1 MESIENKDLDLS
13 EFLTSLREIL
23 KNPNIR
29 RRTHPVRINYIYS
42 KLSLFSF
49 YYKNIEILN
58 PILKQ
63 IKLNIENIK
72 KYPDDIHYLAKLDF
86 YIEHL
91 YNIIRNIDDRP
102 LGNNSEE
109 YYEEQIKVLKS
120 KEDALKKE
128 LDNLREDYD
137 KKDSYIKEQ
146 IQLSATK
153 ELELKKK
160 EEELEKGLC
169 ALKQKENEL
178 NFIKEQIQQSEIEKE
193 ELKKELDAINNMQNR
208 IQMAF
213 IKLKKHT
220 SNLESEKKR
229 LNWMFY
235 IYAVLCIGV
244 LGLLV
249 YFEVDYLSEW
259 KGVDKWIDYLQY
271 YVPIPILGG
280 LLWAFVFQMNRAQRQ
295 LMQIANVLHHIDY
308 VEGLMLAIPIVSV
321 DVNSASEKICNILDN
336 LIKNYM
342 NTSDSLSEQSL
353 NSEISKDNINLHKF
367 VGIAKELKE
376 VFK

>member
-1 MESIENKDLDLS
+1 MESIENKDLDLI

-23 KNPNIR
+23 KNSNIR
-29 RRTHPVRINYIYS
+29 RRTHPERINYIYS

-63 IKLNIENIK
+63 IKLNVENIK
-72 KYPDDIHYLAKLDF
+72 KHPDDIHYLAKLDF

-128 LDNLREDYD
+128 LDNLKQRIEDYD

-160 EEELEKGLC
+160 EEEL
-169 ALKQKENEL
+169 

-193 ELKKELDAINNMQNR
+193 ELKKKLDAFNNMQYR
-208 IQMAF
+208 IRMAF
-213 IKLKKHT
+213 EELKEHT
-220 SNLESEKKR
+220 LNLKSEKKR

-353 NSEISKDNINLHKF
+353 NSEISKDNINLHNF

>member
-1 MESIENKDLDLS
+1 MEIIGNEFLGFR
-13 EFLTSLREIL
+13 EFLTILRESL
-23 KNPNIR
+23 EKSNIR
-29 RRTHPVRINYIYS
+29 RHLPRAYVNYIYS
-42 KLSLFSF
+42 KLSPDF

-58 PILKQ
+58 SILEQ
-63 IKLNIENIK
+63 IKLNIENIEK
-72 KYPDDIHYLAKLDF
+72 NPNESRHLAAFNFSINQLD
-86 YIEHL
+86 
-91 YNIIRNIDDRP
+91 NMIRNFYDRR
-102 LGNNSEE
+102 LGNNSEK
-109 YYEEQIKVLKS
+109 YYEEQIKELREKKVVL
-120 KEDALKKE
+120 ERDLA
-128 LDNLREDYD
+128 NLREDYD

-160 EEELEKGLC
+160 EEEL
-169 ALKQKENEL
+169 

-193 ELKKELDAINNMQNR
+193 ELKKKLDAFNNMQYR
-208 IQMAF
+208 IRMAF
-213 IKLKKHT
+213 EELKEHT
-220 SNLESEKKR
+220 LNLKSEKKR

-249 YFEVDYLSEW
+249 YFERDYLSEW